1 MAEERVNTEE
11 LSEEFESERPGRRL
25 RGIPGLIV
33 SAMGVGLSLYAL
45 YWVLNPLTAQTYR
58 TTFLAIVLAMT
69 FLVYRG
75 WGKAPER
82 KDGERPFER
91 PGVTDWV
98 LAVLAVVALGYTLV
112 TFDEFVRRSVEPNG
126 LDLLFG
132 TITVLLVLEATRRT
146 VGWILPAVCLVF
158 LAYAYF
164 GERDPREPPDLA
176 PRLRAGADHRADL
189 HGPRGHL
196 RRAPRR
202 RRHLHRAVHD
212 LRSRARVL
220 RRREVLHRH
229 QLRGLRQV
237 AQRPGSHHGARGL
250 PARHGVGIGGGHHG
264 HPGQRHVADPAQGR
278 LPTRA
283 GRRSARR
290 LGHRRDPVARRRWA
304 PRPSSSP
311 SSWGSGTSRYCC
323 SPRSR
328 RSSTTSGSCSRS
340 RRTPAGSG
348 RRRSP
353 SRRPGSGDCCCA
365 SATTSARWS

>member
-98 LAVLAVVALGYTLV
+98 LAALAVVALGYTLV

-164 GERDPREPPDLA
+164 GSEIPAGLQISHRGYGPERIIGHA
-176 PRLRAGADHRADL
+176 L
-189 HGPRGHL
+189 HGARGHL
-196 RRAPRR
+196 RRAPGR

-212 LRSRARVL
+212 LRRRARVL
-220 RRREVLHRH
+220 
-229 QLRGLRQV
+229 
-237 AQRPGSHHGARGL
+237 AAPGSSSST
-250 PARHGVGIGGGHHG
+250 
-264 HPGQRHVADPAQGR
+264 GR
-278 LPTRA
+278 SRPSASRAAA
-283 GRRSARR
+283 GRAAR
-290 LGHRRDPVARRRWA
+290 
-304 PRPSSSP
+304 
-311 SSWGSGTSRYCC
+311 
-323 SPRSR
+323 
-328 RSSTTSGSCSRS
+328 
-340 RRTPAGSG
+340 
-348 RRRSP
+348 
-353 SRRPGSGDCCCA
+353 
-365 SATTSARWS
+365 